1 MLAEQARLGVSDGR
15 KARDFRACGKTPPQW
30 RVTFGSQAVPMPE
43 NTIRLEVAVPDR
55 LVLDEDTVSVQ
66 LPLATGYAGVLP
78 GHAPFLAEVGTGVL
92 TYAAA
97 KGGEEHLA
105 IDGGAVEILPDRVRV
120 LAEKAERS
128 DEIDAERARQA
139 LERADERLKLSSF
152 EIDVDR
158 AQKALARAKARI
170 AIAKRQ

>member
-1 MLAEQARLGVSDGR
+1 MRSDVPQ
-15 KARDFRACGKTPPQW
+15 GK
-30 RVTFGSQAVPMPE
+30 VTFGPQAVPMPE

-55 LVLDEDTVSVQ
+55 LVLNEETVSVQ
-66 LPLATGYAGVLP
+66 LPLVTGYAGVLP

-92 TYAAA
+92 TYALAQ
-97 KGGEEHLA
+97 GNEEHLA

-120 LAEKAERS
+120 LAENAERA
-128 DEIDAERARQA
+128 DEIDAERARKA
-139 LERADERLKLSSF
+139 LERADERLQLSSF

-170 AIAKRQ
+170 AIARRQ

>member
-1 MLAEQARLGVSDGR
+1 MRQTLREGRSRSAPQAL
-15 KARDFRACGKTPPQW
+15 
-30 RVTFGSQAVPMPE
+30 PMPE
-43 NTIRLEVAVPDR
+43 DTIRLEVAVPDR
-55 LVLDEDTVSVQ
+55 LVLNEDTVSVQ
-66 LPLATGYAGVLP
+66 LPLTTGYAGVLP

-92 TYAAA
+92 TYAVMH
-97 KGGEEHLA
+97 GSEEHLA

-120 LAEKAERS
+120 LAERAERA
-128 DEIDAERARQA
+128 DEIDAERARKA
-139 LERADERLKLSSF
+139 LERADERLQLSSF

>member
-1 MLAEQARLGVSDGR
+1 MLAEQARLEVTNGR
-15 KARDFRACGKTPPQW
+15 TARDFRACGWAPPRGQ
-30 RVTFGSQAVPMPE
+30 VTFGAQAVPMPE

-55 LVLDEDTVSVQ
+55 LVLEEDTVSVQ

-92 TYAAA
+92 TYAVAR
-97 KGGEEHLA
+97 GGEEHLA

>member
-1 MLAEQARLGVSDGR
+1 MS
-15 KARDFRACGKTPPQW
+15 
-30 RVTFGSQAVPMPE
+30 E

-55 LVLDEDTVSVQ
+55 LVLNEDTVSVQ
-66 LPLATGYAGVLP
+66 LPLTTGYAGVLP

-92 TYAAA
+92 TYAVMQ
-97 KGGEEHLA
+97 GSEEHLA

-120 LAEKAERS
+120 LAEKAERA
-128 DEIDAERARQA
+128 DEIDAERARKA
-139 LERADERLKLSSF
+139 LERADERLQLSSF

-170 AIAKRQ
+170 AAAKRQ